1 MIGKKIYLLFKL
13 FLHDKCLAC
22 NYKTII
28 NNNVVAKKFG
38 NKIIIDSGV
47 ICEIAIF
54 LFMDRIALCI

>member
-1 MIGKKIYLLFKL
+1 MIEQKFFSLFKL
-13 FLHDKCLAC
+13 FFYDNCLAC

-28 NNNVVAKKFG
+28 NNNVVAKGFG